1 MHEPAF
7 SPLDVERELR
17 RIGVDLKRLT
27 GLAGRGVKPA
37 DFVNW
42 LRTVPGGIGHEAFMA
57 RLQAPSGAGGPHS
70 PGVDEPP
77 APDALTYRD
86 AEIEERKAFVQELKR
101 VVPRSTWAQGSE
113 GFGFDPPHG
122 LAHALAVLRA
132 LPDGARPT
140 AFVQALNATPPL
152 GNSPSGPGA

>member
-42 LRTVPGGIGHEAFMA
+42 LRTVPGASATRRSWLDSRPPPRRVAHIRRVRTSHPLRT
-57 RLQAPSGAGGPHS
+57 RLRTAIAKSRNGRPSCKSSNGWCLGPRGLKGRRVLVSTLRTALRTHS
-70 PGVDEPP
+70 PSY
-77 APDALTYRD
+77 AHFLTALGQRHSS
-86 AEIEERKAFVQELKR
+86 RL
-101 VVPRSTWAQGSE
+101 
-113 GFGFDPPHG
+113 
-122 LAHALAVLRA
+122 
-132 LPDGARPT
+132 
-140 AFVQALNATPPL
+140 
-152 GNSPSGPGA
+152 

>member
-70 PGVDEPP
+70 RSEEHTSELQSQSNIVCRLLLEKKKKKFKHRDIS
-77 APDALTYRD
+77 DAIT
-86 AEIEERKAFVQELKR
+86 
-101 VVPRSTWAQGSE
+101 S
-113 GFGFDPPHG
+113 
-122 LAHALAVLRA
+122 
-132 LPDGARPT
+132 
-140 AFVQALNATPPL
+140 NA
-152 GNSPSGPGA
+152 A